1 MGTDTVKRY
10 AATEVQPLVERIAMA
25 AGVPHDDAV
34 ILADSLVDAD
44 LHGISTHGVSRLNIY
59 IRRIQ
64 KKLIEP
70 GGELRVEQR
79 LPAVLSVDA
88 CNGLGQPQA
97 VKTLR
102 RLIPLARQHGVAAA
116 AIRHSQHFGVLSY
129 YCNQAAAENMVL
141 WAMTNGEP
149 AMSPEGAYEAFFG
162 TNPIAVS
169 FPTGKGFPLRVDMAT
184 SITARGNIIAAAK
197 AGRPIPAGWALDAE
211 GHPTT
216 DAAAALVGTVLAIA
230 GPKGAALAMMA
241 EVFAGVLSG
250 AAVGNTVGSMYK
262 HLDRPQDVGHFFCL
276 FDVAAFMEV
285 EVFKRRID
293 DMIDRIKSCRR
304 REGVAEIRV
313 PGELGC
319 RKAQD
324 NRRHG
329 IPLGP
334 ETVEEFRVLAAE
346 YHLPFHLDPMEA
358 G

>member
-1 MGTDTVKRY
+1 MKRY
-10 AATEVQPLVERIAMA
+10 SHIDVQELVESIAVA

-34 ILADSLVDAD
+34 ILADSLVNAD
-44 LHGISTHGVSRLNIY
+44 LYGISTHGVSRLNIY

-64 KKLIEP
+64 KGLIEP
-70 GGELRVEQR
+70 AGELRVEQQ
-79 LPAVLSVDA
+79 LPAVLRVDA

-116 AIRHSQHFGVLSY
+116 AIRHSQHFGALSY

-149 AMSPEGAYEAFFG
+149 AMSPEGACEAFFG

-169 FPTGKGFPLRVDMAT
+169 FPTGKAFPLRVDMAT

-197 AGRPIPAGWALDAE
+197 AGRPIPAGWALDAD

-230 GPKGAALAMMA
+230 GPKGAALATMA
-241 EVFAGVLSG
+241 EVFSGVLAG

-262 HLDRPQDVGHFFCL
+262 QMDRPQDVGHFFCL
-276 FDVAAFMEV
+276 FDVAAFMDV
-285 EVFKRRID
+285 ETFKRRID
-293 DMIDRIKSCRR
+293 DMIDRIKGCRR
-304 REGVAEIRV
+304 REGVAEIVV
-313 PGELGC
+313 PGELEY

-324 NRRHG
+324 NRRQG
-329 IPLGP
+329 MPVGP
-334 ETVEEFRVLAAE
+334 ETVEELRVLAAE
-346 YHLPFHLDPMEA
+346 YQLPFRLAPLEA
-358 G
+358 VP